1 MVNKKLTLGSVILLT
16 CIGCNSDTN
25 EQQQILDQNQ
35 AKWESLNITDYTL
48 TQRRSC
54 FCVPEVVQPTV
65 LLIKDNQTVLSYTEQ
80 DEVIVDKQFRSSFL
94 TVNEL
99 FSKVNALIDNSESL
113 TVEYHPTFGYPTLI
127 SADIDKQ
134 MADDEFSINSGDF
147 VDNTDAVC
155 PEVFFPSFTLNI
167 IDNDTQAPLNCD
179 VYGRFQFE
187 DKEAEEFNLDTSN
200 QCDPT
205 TAIDIGADFGIANLT
220 VESDGYNIK
229 EIENIQIIA
238 DHCHIKTQNINISLT
253 AK

>member
-1 MVNKKLTLGSVILLT
+1 MNKKLTLGLVILLT

-25 EQQQILDQNQ
+25 DQQKMLDDNQ
-35 AKWESLNITDYTL
+35 AKWESLNITDYTF

-80 DEVIVDKQFRSSFL
+80 DAEIVDKQYRSSFL

-99 FSKVNALIDNSESL
+99 FSKVNSLIDNSESL
-113 TVEYHPTFGYPTLI
+113 TVEYHSKYGYPTLI
-127 SADIDKQ
+127 SVDIDKQ
-134 MADDEFSINSGDF
+134 IADDEFSINSGDF
-147 VDNTDAVC
+147 VDNTDVVC
-155 PEVFFPSFTLNI
+155 PEIFYPSFTLNI
-167 IDNDTQAPLNCD
+167 IDNNTQAPLNCD

-220 VESDGYNIK
+220 VESEGYNMK
-229 EIENIQIIA
+229 EIENIHIIA
-238 DHCHIKTQNINISLT
+238 DQCHIKTQNLNISLT

>member
-1 MVNKKLTLGSVILLT
+1 VNKKLTLVSVVLLS
-16 CIGCNSDTN
+16 CIGCSSDTN
-25 EQQQILDQNQ
+25 DQQKMLDDNQ
-35 AKWESLNITDYTL
+35 AKWESLNITDYTF

-54 FCVPEVVQPTV
+54 FCDPEVVQPTV

-80 DEVIVDKQFRSSFL
+80 DEVIVDEQFRSSFL

-99 FSKVNALIDNSESL
+99 FSKVNSLIDNSESL

-147 VDNTDAVC
+147 VDTTDAVC

-179 VYGRFQFE
+179 VFGSFKFE
-187 DKEAEEFNLDTSN
+187 EKDTETFIADTNN
-200 QCDPT
+200 QCDST
-205 TAIDIGADFGIANLT
+205 TPIDLGADFGIANLT
-220 VESDGYNIK
+220 VESDGYSMK
-229 EIENIQIIA
+229 EIEKIHIIA

>member
-25 EQQQILDQNQ
+25 DQQKMLDDNQ

-48 TQRRSC
+48 TQKRSC
-54 FCVPEVVQPTV
+54 FCVPEVVQSTV

-80 DEVIVDKQFRSSFL
+80 DEVIVDKQYRSSFL

-99 FSKVNALIDNSESL
+99 FSKVNSLIDNSESL
-113 TVEYHPTFGYPTLI
+113 TVEYHPTFSYPTLI

-134 MADDEFSINSGDF
+134 IADDEFSINSGDF

-155 PEVFFPSFTLNI
+155 PEIFYPSI
-167 IDNDTQAPLNCD
+167 SVKAIDNETQAPLNCD
-179 VYGRFQFE
+179 VFGSFTFE
-187 DKEAEEFNLDTSN
+187 DKDTETFIPDTNN

-205 TAIDIGADFGIANLT
+205 MPIDIGADFGIANLT
-220 VESDGYNIK
+220 VGTDGYNMK
-229 EIENIQIIA
+229 EIDNIHVIA
-238 DHCHIKTQNINISLT
+238 DYCHIKTQNITISLT

>member
-1 MVNKKLTLGSVILLT
+1 VNKKLKLGLVILLT

-25 EQQQILDQNQ
+25 DQQKMLDDNQ
-35 AKWESLNITDYTL
+35 AKWESLNITDYTF

-80 DEVIVDKQFRSSFL
+80 DAEIVDKQYRSSFL

-99 FSKVNALIDNSESL
+99 FSKVNSLIDNSESL
-113 TVEYHPTFGYPTLI
+113 TVEYHSKYGYPTLI
-127 SADIDKQ
+127 SVDIDKQ
-134 MADDEFSINSGDF
+134 IADDEFSINSGDF
-147 VDNTDAVC
+147 VDNTDVVC
-155 PEVFFPSFTLNI
+155 PEIFYPSFTLNI

-205 TAIDIGADFGIANLT
+205 TAIDIGADFGI
-220 VESDGYNIK
+220 K
-229 EIENIQIIA
+229 ELI
-238 DHCHIKTQNINISLT
+238 
-253 AK
+253 

>member
-16 CIGCNSDTN
+16 CIGCNSDIN
-25 EQQQILDQNQ
+25 EQQKMLDDNQ
-35 AKWESLNITDYTL
+35 AKWESLNITDYTF

-80 DEVIVDKQFRSSFL
+80 DEVIVDEQFRSSFL

-99 FSKVNALIDNSESL
+99 FSKVNSLIDNSESL

-134 MADDEFSINSGDF
+134 IADDEFSINSGDF
-147 VDNTDAVC
+147 VGTTIAVC
-155 PEVFFPSFTLNI
+155 PEIFTPSISLNV

-187 DKEAEEFNLDTSN
+187 DKESEEFNLDTSN

-205 TAIDIGADFGIANLT
+205 TPIDIGADFGIANLT
-220 VESDGYNIK
+220 VKSDGYNMK
-229 EIENIQIIA
+229 EIDKIHIIA
-238 DHCHIKTQNINISLT
+238 DHCHIKTKTMDIMV
-253 AK
+253 